1 MNRLLLIYP
10 FLALNLMSSS
20 AFYQTVFRV
29 SSKQSKLLLSTQE
42 ASFQVFNGLKSE
54 MFAHT
59 NDISTVRQLSQI
71 PLIESLA
78 RRLLTLVEEGFTVEQ
93 LSSSVLVG
101 SSQMPRLNAAML
113 KASQILDIPS
123 PDLYVKQSSIPNAY
137 TLAFRGRKPFIVLT
151 TGLLDLLNEQEILAV
166 LGHELGHL
174 KCEHT
179 IWTSFL
185 NFVVQLAGALGPFSP
200 IRSQMLLWQRSAEF
214 SSDRAALLVT
224 KDTKIVA
231 SVLMK
236 LCGGSNKNEYTRE
249 LNVDAFLEQ
258 AKKLENEA
266 KTFGGD
272 FYLSNYDRFATHPL
286 PLIRAIELIRWSK
299 SPQYQGLLNR
309 ATSAELRE

>member
-1 MNRLLLIYP
+1 
-10 FLALNLMSSS
+10 
-20 AFYQTVFRV
+20 
-29 SSKQSKLLLSTQE
+29 
-42 ASFQVFNGLKSE
+42 
-54 MFAHT
+54 MFAHI

-78 RRLLTLVEEGFTVEQ
+78 RRLLILVEEGFTVEQ

-101 SSQMPRLNAAML
+101 SAQMPKLNSAIQ
-113 KASQILDIPS
+113 KASRILDIPA
-123 PDLYVKQSSIPNAY
+123 PDLYVKQSSMPNAY
-137 TLAFRGRKPFIVLT
+137 TLAFRGRKPFIVIT

-185 NFVVQLAGALGPFSP
+185 NFVIQLAGALGPFSP
-200 IRSQMLLWQRSAEF
+200 MRSQMLLWQRSAEF

-249 LNVDAFLEQ
+249 LNVEAFLEQ
-258 AKKLENEA
+258 AEKLEDKA

-272 FYLSNYDRFATHPL
+272 IYLSNYDRFATHPL
-286 PLIRAIELIRWSK
+286 PLIRATELIRWSK
-299 SPQYQGLLNR
+299 SSQYQGLLNR
-309 ATSAELRE
+309 ATFTELRD